1 MSAHCNTFLDD
12 SEAEDDD
19 IGTNSNLSS
28 DVPDSPGSL
37 KDFIE
42 DSASNDSSFAISE
55 QHSPSTGDEGES
67 STSRSPPEERSSSDV
82 GHLYRLLANLHKSL
96 VLLQKSVGV
105 VEELVLQQ
113 TASPILA
120 EDKNR

>member
-42 DSASNDSSFAISE
+42 DSASNESSFAISE

-67 STSRSPPEERSSSDV
+67 STSRSPQRSDRPPMLDIST
-82 GHLYRLLANLHKSL
+82 GYLQTYIKHLSCFRSRWGSWKS
-96 VLLQKSVGV
+96 
-105 VEELVLQQ
+105 
-113 TASPILA
+113 
-120 EDKNR
+120 